1 MHYLHVMTQKM
12 LRRFQAAFTSI
23 SFLFRCA
30 TGFST
35 MFFISPLLHAQSADR
50 PNIILIVADDLGYS
64 DVGFNGCQDIPTPN
78 IDRIASQ
85 GVRFDAGY
93 VCFSVCSPSRAG
105 MLTGRYPQRFGYE
118 RNVLYIPDDPGMGLS
133 REEELFPARLQQAG
147 YRTTLLG
154 KWHLGAHPE
163 LHPLKRGFSEWY
175 GFLGGGHQFHPDSL
189 RIKDPMQVNT
199 EEGSYRTWMNRGL
212 EPEKEAEY
220 LTDALSREAVSFI
233 ERNSRQPF
241 FLYLAYNAPHTPL
254 QATADRLEKF
264 KQIPDK
270 QRRTYAAMVSAVD
283 DGVGRVLE
291 TLDKL
296 ELASNTMVI
305 FLSDNGGPLHHN
317 GSRNGDLRG
326 MKGTLFEGGIRV
338 PFAIRWPGRIP
349 AGSQFTKPV
358 SSLDIAATVAGQ
370 VAGQPGPKYPL
381 DGTDLIPFLTGKSKG
396 APHKYL
402 FWRHFDQKSYVVLSG
417 DHRKLLK
424 RGDSTY
430 LFNLAEDRRETID
443 LADKE
448 RRLLKKFNRERLK
461 WDAQLKPP
469 AFLGLSQRDEY
480 MRTRQRK

>member
-1 MHYLHVMTQKM
+1 MIRFAS
-12 LRRFQAAFTSI
+12 RRRT
-23 SFLFRCA
+23 
-30 TGFST
+30 
-35 MFFISPLLHAQSADR
+35 LLTFCRHLLTCGILLWAGADIHAQSSDR
-50 PNIILIVADDLGYS
+50 PNIVMIVADDLGYS

-78 IDRIASQ
+78 IDRIAAQ

-118 RNVLYIPDDPGMGLS
+118 RNVLYIPDDPAMGLS
-133 REEELFPARLQQAG
+133 RDEELFPDRLQQAG

-154 KWHLGAHPE
+154 KWHLGAHPD

-175 GFLGGGHQFHPDSL
+175 GFLGGGHQYHPDSL
-189 RIKDPMQVNT
+189 RIKDPMQVFT
-199 EEGSYRTWMNRGL
+199 EEGSYRTWMNRDL
-212 EPEKEAEY
+212 EPVKEGDY
-220 LTDALSREAVSFI
+220 LTDALSREAATFI
-233 ERNSRQPF
+233 ERNRQQPF

-254 QATADRLEKF
+254 QATPARLEKF
-264 KQIPDK
+264 KQIGDK

-296 ELASNTMVI
+296 GLASNTMVI

-338 PFAIRWPGRIP
+338 PFAIRWPGKIP
-349 AGSQFTKPV
+349 AGITYSKPV
-358 SSLDIAATVAGQ
+358 ISLDIAATIAGQ
-370 VAGQPGPKYPL
+370 VGGQPKPKHPL
-381 DGTDLIPFLTGKSKG
+381 DGTDLIPYLSGQAKG
-396 APHKYL
+396 APHAYL
-402 FWRHFDQKSYVVLSG
+402 YWRHHDQKSYVVLTG
-417 DHRKLLK
+417 DQHKLLK

-430 LFNLAEDRRETID
+430 LFNLADDRQETRD
-443 LADKE
+443 LAAVE
-448 RRLLKKFNRERLK
+448 PRLLKKLDRERLR

-469 AFLGLSQRDEY
+469 AFLGLSQREEY
-480 MRTRQRK
+480 MKTRQRK

>member
-1 MHYLHVMTQKM
+1 MHYLHGMTQKLVRNFRM
-12 LRRFQAAFTSI
+12 AHLPI
-23 SFLFRCA
+23 PVLFR
-30 TGFST
+30 
-35 MFFISPLLHAQSADR
+35 FILVCYSILLTSLVNAQPSGR

-118 RNVLYIPDDPGMGLS
+118 RNVLYIPDDPAMGLS

-147 YRTTLLG
+147 YQTALLG

-175 GFLGGGHQFHPDSL
+175 GFLGGGHQYHPDSL
-189 RIKDPMQVNT
+189 RIIDPMQVFT

-212 EPEKEAEY
+212 EPVKEADY
-220 LTDALSREAVSFI
+220 VTDALSREAVSFI
-233 ERNSRQPF
+233 ERNRQQPF

-254 QATADRLEKF
+254 QATADRLQKF
-264 KQIPDK
+264 NHLKDK
-270 QRRTYAAMVSAVD
+270 QRRTYAAMVSALD

-291 TLDKL
+291 TLDKHG
-296 ELASNTMVI
+296 LASNTMVI
-305 FLSDNGGPLHHN
+305 FLSDNGGPLQHN

-326 MKGTLFEGGIRV
+326 MKGGLYEGGIRV

-349 AGSQFTKPV
+349 AGSQYTKPV
-358 SSLDIAATVAGQ
+358 ISLDIAATIAAQ
-370 VAGQPGPKYPL
+370 VAGQSRPKHPL
-381 DGTDLIPFLTGKSKG
+381 DGKDLMPFITGKKNT

-402 FWRHFDQKSYVVLSG
+402 FWRQYDQKSYVVLTG
-417 DHRKLLK
+417 DQQKLLI
-424 RGDSTY
+424 RGDSSFLY
-430 LFNLAEDRRETID
+430 NLVEDRRETRD
-443 LADKE
+443 LSVSSS
-448 RRLLKKFNRERLK
+448 RLLKKLDRERLN
-461 WDAQLKPP
+461 WEAQLKPP

>member
-1 MHYLHVMTQKM
+1 MTQNF
-12 LRRFQAAFTSI
+12 LQRFRTVRPPVSVLFQFALVLYSTFLSG
-23 SFLFRCA
+23 SF
-30 TGFST
+30 
-35 MFFISPLLHAQSADR
+35 LHAQSADR
-50 PNIILIVADDLGYS
+50 PNIVLIVADDLGYS

-118 RNVLYIPDDPGMGLS
+118 RNVLYIPDDPAMGLS
-133 REEELFPARLQQAG
+133 KEEELFPARLQQAG

-212 EPEKEAEY
+212 EPEKETDY

-233 ERNSRQPF
+233 GRNSKQPF

-291 TLDKL
+291 TLDKHG
-296 ELASNTMVI
+296 LASNTMVI

-349 AGSQFTKPV
+349 AGAQYDKPV
-358 SSLDIAATVAGQ
+358 SSLDIAATIAAQ
-370 VAGQPGPKYPL
+370 VSGQPAPKFPL

-402 FWRHFDQKSYVVLSG
+402 FWRHYDQKSYVVLTG
-417 DHRKLLK
+417 DHQKLLK

-430 LFNLAEDRRETID
+430 LFNLAADRRETID
-443 LADKE
+443 LAANE
-448 RRLLKKFNRERLK
+448 PRLLKLLDRERLN
-461 WDAQLKPP
+461 WDAQLKLP

-480 MRTRQRK
+480 IRSRQRK

>member
-1 MHYLHVMTQKM
+1 MTQTFKI
-12 LRRFQAAFTSI
+12 RAAGGRFSLTGRFLYLFFCGIGLLTAAGI
-23 SFLFRCA
+23 
-30 TGFST
+30 
-35 MFFISPLLHAQSADR
+35 HAQSADR
-50 PNIILIVADDLGYS
+50 PNIILVVADDLGYS
-64 DVGFNGCQDIPTPN
+64 DVGFNGCRDIPTPN
-78 IDRIASQ
+78 IDRIAAQ

-118 RNVLYIPDDPGMGLS
+118 RNVLYIPDDPAMGLS
-133 REEELFPARLQQAG
+133 RDEELFPGRLQQAG

-154 KWHLGAHPE
+154 KWHLGAHPD

-175 GFLGGGHQFHPDSL
+175 GFLGGGHQYHPDSMK
-189 RIKDPMQVNT
+189 IKDPMQVFT

-212 EPEKEAEY
+212 EPVKEGDY
-220 LTDALSREAVSFI
+220 LTDALSREAAAFI
-233 ERNSRQPF
+233 ERNRQQPF

-254 QATADRLEKF
+254 QATPERLEKF
-264 KQIPDK
+264 KQIGDK

-296 ELASNTMVI
+296 GLASNTMVI

-338 PFAIRWPGRIP
+338 PFAIRWPGMIP
-349 AGSQFTKPV
+349 AGITYTKPV
-358 SSLDIAATVAGQ
+358 ISLDIAATIAGQ
-370 VAGQPGPKYPL
+370 VAGQSRPKHAL

-396 APHKYL
+396 APHDFLY
-402 FWRHFDQKSYVVLSG
+402 WRHFDQKSYVVLTG
-417 DHRKLLK
+417 DQHKLLR

-430 LFNLAEDRRETID
+430 LFNLATDRSETRD
-443 LADKE
+443 LAAVE
-448 RRLLKKFNRERLK
+448 PRLLKKLERERLR

-480 MRTRQRK
+480 MKTRQRK

>member
-1 MHYLHVMTQKM
+1 
-12 LRRFQAAFTSI
+12 
-23 SFLFRCA
+23 
-30 TGFST
+30 
-35 MFFISPLLHAQSADR
+35 
-50 PNIILIVADDLGYS
+50 
-64 DVGFNGCQDIPTPN
+64 
-78 IDRIASQ
+78 
-85 GVRFDAGY
+85 
-93 VCFSVCSPSRAG
+93 
-105 MLTGRYPQRFGYE
+105 
-118 RNVLYIPDDPGMGLS
+118 
-133 REEELFPARLQQAG
+133 
-147 YRTTLLG
+147 
-154 KWHLGAHPE
+154 
-163 LHPLKRGFSEWY
+163 
-175 GFLGGGHQFHPDSL
+175 
-189 RIKDPMQVNT
+189 
-199 EEGSYRTWMNRGL
+199 MNRGL

-448 RRLLKKFNRERLK
+448 RRLLKKLNRERLK

>member
-1 MHYLHVMTQKM
+1 MTQPFLTTLSRLLM
-12 LRRFQAAFTSI
+12 LAGVLLMTAAGV
-23 SFLFRCA
+23 R
-30 TGFST
+30 
-35 MFFISPLLHAQSADR
+35 AQSADR

-64 DVGFNGCQDIPTPN
+64 DVGFNGCKDIPTPN
-78 IDRIASQ
+78 INRIADQ

-118 RNVLYIPDDPGMGLS
+118 RNVLYIPDDPAMGLS

-154 KWHLGAHPE
+154 KWHLGAHPD

-175 GFLGGGHQFHPDSL
+175 GFLGGGHQYHPDSL
-189 RIKDPMQVNT
+189 RIRDPMQVFT

-212 EPEKEAEY
+212 EPVKEGDY
-220 LTDALSREAVSFI
+220 LTDALSREAVAFI
-233 ERNSRQPF
+233 ERNRQQPF

-254 QATADRLEKF
+254 QATPQRLEKF
-264 KQIPDK
+264 KQLENK

-291 TLDKL
+291 TLDRL

-326 MKGTLFEGGIRV
+326 MKGSLFEGGIRV
-338 PFAIRWPGRIP
+338 PFAIRWPGKIP
-349 AGSQFTKPV
+349 AGIICTKPV
-358 SSLDIAATVAGQ
+358 ISLDIAATIAGQ
-370 VAGQPGPKYPL
+370 VAGQSRPKNKL
-381 DGTDLIPFLTGKSKG
+381 DGTDLIPFLTGKVKG
-396 APHKYL
+396 APHDFLY
-402 FWRHFDQKSYVVLSG
+402 WRHFDQKSYVVLTAE
-417 DHRKLLK
+417 HQKLLK

-430 LFNLAEDRRETID
+430 LFNLADDRQESRD
-443 LADKE
+443 LAAVE
-448 RRLLKKFNRERLK
+448 PRLLKKLDRERLR

-480 MRTRQRK
+480 MKTRQKK